1 MKLKL
6 RSNNKHKSIKT
17 KLILIIV
24 CFAVFCCLILGAIT
38 SFLNYKTSNDILS
51 NTVVET
57 TKQASQ
63 NVSQK
68 IINLENVAIQT
79 GIIKEISDPKV
90 SKEEKQSIITRQEN
104 LYGLSLGQ
112 IIDINGKDLFSGK
125 DYSERDYVKV
135 SMQGNPYL
143 SSPVKSKV
151 TGELIMVVSAPIWKD
166 GVQGSEIVGVV
177 TFDVNK
183 DFLTDIINNV
193 KIGENSEAY
202 LLDRE
207 GTTIADKDI
216 KAIGVKNSI
225 KESSS
230 DKSLLSFAE
239 ADRNLIS
246 GKTGFSDIKVDGE
259 NYILGYAPVKNS
271 NGWGIGIKVDKSDFL
286 DEMYVSIAIT
296 FILAI
301 VFTIIA
307 FIVAIRVSNK
317 IGNPLKECSERL
329 KGLSEGDLDS
339 ETPVVYEEDEIG
351 LVAEATSK
359 IVTDFRT
366 MINALSH
373 TLVEIGE
380 GNLDISIDNDRLGNL
395 FVGDF
400 EPMLIAVNKIIDNL
414 NSTLTQINV
423 AGEQV
428 AMGSDQVAEGAQL
441 LSQGTTE
448 QAGSVQELVSIINKV
463 SSHIQHTAENAERA
477 KNIAEES
484 SIATDRGK
492 EHMKEMIIAM
502 DEINSTSNKIGHIIK
517 NIDEIAFQTN
527 ILALNAAVEAARAGE
542 CGKGFAVVAD
552 EVRSLAEKSAQSAK
566 DTAQLIEKS
575 LLAIESGTRI
585 VSETAKALEEVV
597 YSSHRSAEVIQ
608 EIADASS
615 EQADDINQVNV
626 GVEQISVV
634 VQTNSATSE
643 ESAAAS
649 EELSSQAQILKELI
663 GQFKLK
669 NEQSKYFD
677 SKLLFD
683 SEEL

>member
-1 MKLKL
+1 M
-6 RSNNKHKSIKT
+6 
-17 KLILIIV
+17 
-24 CFAVFCCLILGAIT
+24 
-38 SFLNYKTSNDILS
+38 
-51 NTVVET
+51 
-57 TKQASQ
+57 
-63 NVSQK
+63 
-68 IINLENVAIQT
+68 
-79 GIIKEISDPKV
+79 
-90 SKEEKQSIITRQEN
+90 
-104 LYGLSLGQ
+104 
-112 IIDINGKDLFSGK
+112 LF
-125 DYSERDYVKV
+125 YFV
-135 SMQGNPYL
+135 
-143 SSPVKSKV
+143 
-151 TGELIMVVSAPIWKD
+151 
-166 GVQGSEIVGVV
+166 
-177 TFDVNK
+177 
-183 DFLTDIINNV
+183 
-193 KIGENSEAY
+193 
-202 LLDRE
+202 
-207 GTTIADKDI
+207 
-216 KAIGVKNSI
+216 
-225 KESSS
+225 
-230 DKSLLSFAE
+230 
-239 ADRNLIS
+239 
-246 GKTGFSDIKVDGE
+246 
-259 NYILGYAPVKNS
+259 GYAPVKNS

-286 DEMYVSIAIT
+286 I
-296 FILAI
+296 
-301 VFTIIA
+301 
-307 FIVAIRVSNK
+307 
-317 IGNPLKECSERL
+317 
-329 KGLSEGDLDS
+329 
-339 ETPVVYEEDEIG
+339 
-351 LVAEATSK
+351 
-359 IVTDFRT
+359 
-366 MINALSH
+366 
-373 TLVEIGE
+373 
-380 GNLDISIDNDRLGNL
+380 
-395 FVGDF
+395 
-400 EPMLIAVNKIIDNL
+400 
-414 NSTLTQINV
+414 
-423 AGEQV
+423 
-428 AMGSDQVAEGAQL
+428 
-441 LSQGTTE
+441 
-448 QAGSVQELVSIINKV
+448 

-542 CGKGFAVVAD
+542 SGKGFAVVAD

-669 NEQSKYFD
+669 NEQAKYFD